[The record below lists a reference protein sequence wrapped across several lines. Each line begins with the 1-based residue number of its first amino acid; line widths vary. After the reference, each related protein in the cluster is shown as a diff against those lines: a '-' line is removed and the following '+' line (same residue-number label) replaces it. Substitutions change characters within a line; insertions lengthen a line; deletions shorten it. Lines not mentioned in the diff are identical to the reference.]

1 METKDIVMIIVSAI
15 LFIASLITAL
25 TVIYKAF
32 EKSVGK
38 IVKKEIDKDR
48 EEDNKRREEDQEKL
62 RLLKEESTL
71 NYRMISEVKDIV
83 NNNSTVLS
91 ESMVELRENDKI
103 FKKSLLEIYRK
114 DIRKIYNKYLQ
125 TGELAD
131 YDKAYA
137 DVIFPLYK
145 DMGGNHDITHK
156 YEDMNELY
164 AEDLKHKVRSKRK
177 KKQEQATKKVE

>member
-1 METKDIVMIIVSAI
+1 MSMETKDIVMIIVSAI

-48 EEDNKRREEDQEKL
+48 EEVQEKL

-71 NYRMISEVKDIV
+71 NYRAISEIKDIV

-177 KKQEQATKKVE
+177 KKQEQATEKVE